1 MSHFQSDSVIQILIT
16 KIEEL
21 IGRYREKIFA
31 IKDVQKLK
39 DKYYLQRTKSFHAL
53 ELGLT
58 LNKKQSSPFKLSSI
72 PLSLSNLTRTNSYP
86 KSVNIIEQQTQ
97 RIIFKELRNIKR
109 SLHESANDIEYLFQ
123 SHISHF
129 PNFSIDLYQR
139 EKYINILVNDP
150 FLNYL
155 LNSNKDSKL
164 IEIINE
170 ITKDKNIKQATDFI
184 TLKHCLPE
192 DFGES
197 CSQCE
202 SEEIKIE
209 QQNWIHDNK
218 HYNINNI
225 NFNILGKNKTP
236 KIQDT
241 YTSSDSSSS
250 TSIQT
255 ISTTTNFKDKKR
267 ENCFDMKNN
276 AKDVK
281 TPKDMGLDD
290 WVNYINNNEEK
301 KAAKKKKK
309 KRKKNNNKG
318 SDDNTNTNNN
328 IQSDNGKIINCEDET
343 ENEILSFKELINKYS
358 NHIIYI
364 QKIKPNFSKDWCF
377 DISSFKND

>member
-1 MSHFQSDSVIQILIT
+1 MIQILIT

-39 DKYYLQRTKSFHAL
+39 DKCEVYYLQRTKSYPAL
-53 ELGLT
+53 ELGLS
-58 LNKKQSSPFKLSSI
+58 LNKKQSSPFKLTSI
-72 PLSLSNLTRTNSYP
+72 PLSLSNLIRTNSYP

-97 RIIFKELRNIKR
+97 RIIFKELCNIKR
-109 SLHESANDIEYLFQ
+109 SLHKSANDIEYLFQ

-155 LNSNKDSKL
+155 LNSNKDL
-164 IEIINE
+164 ELLEIINE
-170 ITKDKNIKQATDFI
+170 ITKDKNIKQTTDFI
-184 TLKHCLPE
+184 TLKHCLPD

-209 QQNWIHDNK
+209 QHNWMNDNK
-218 HYNINNI
+218 HYNI
-225 NFNILGKNKTP
+225 NFNILGKKKTP

-241 YTSSDSSSS
+241 YTSSNSSSS

-276 AKDVK
+276 NKDVK
-281 TPKDMGLDD
+281 VPKDMGLDD
-290 WVNYINNNEEK
+290 WVNYINKNEEK
-301 KAAKKKKK
+301 KVAKKKKK
-309 KRKKNNNKG
+309 KRKKNNKG
-318 SDDNTNTNNN
+318 SDDNNNN
-328 IQSDNGKIINCEDET
+328 NTIQSDKGKIINGEDET
-343 ENEILSFKELINKYS
+343 ESEILLFKELINKYS
-358 NHIIYI
+358 IHIINI

-377 DISSFKND
+377 DISSSFKND